1 MKKGIGRD
9 HPEELLRLEKLREY
23 EHQAYL
29 EGYLRIAGI
38 DEVGRGPIA
47 GPVVAAAVILPR
59 DFGLAG
65 VNDSKL
71 LSEKKRLELAK
82 IIKLEALAWSVA
94 AISSRRIDEINIL
107 QATLEAMCLVVNEL
121 IPQPDY
127 LLVDAVKIP
136 GLSICQCPIIKGDTL
151 SVSIACASI
160 VAKVERDQMMQN
172 YDAIYAGYGF
182 ANHKGYGTREHHNAL
197 RQLGPCPIHRG
208 SFAPVRSM
216 LRNEGCAEP
225 SLFD

>member
-1 MKKGIGRD
+1 MKTGIGRD
-9 HPEELLRLEKLREY
+9 HPEERQRLERLREY
-23 EHQAYL
+23 EHQAYQD
-29 EGYLRIAGI
+29 GYLRIAGI

-59 DFGLAG
+59 EFSLAG

-82 IIKLEALAWSVA
+82 IIKLEAMAWSVT

-107 QATLEAMCLVVNEL
+107 QATLEAMYLAVCEL

-160 VAKVERDQMMQN
+160 LAKVERDQMMQN
-172 YDAIYAGYGF
+172 YDAIYTGYGF
-182 ANHKGYGTREHHNAL
+182 ATHKGYGTREHHNVL
-197 RQLGPCPIHRG
+197 RHLGPCPIHRG

-216 LRNEGCAEP
+216 LSNKGCAEP

>member
-1 MKKGIGRD
+1 MKTGISRD
-9 HPEELLRLEKLREY
+9 HLAELQRLEKLREY
-23 EHQAYL
+23 EHQAYQD
-29 EGYLRIAGI
+29 GYLRIAGI

-59 DFGLAG
+59 DFCLAG

-71 LSEKKRLELAK
+71 LSARKRLELAK
-82 IIKLEALAWSVA
+82 VIKLEALAWAVVA
-94 AISSRRIDEINIL
+94 VSSRRIDAINIL
-107 QATLEAMCLVVNEL
+107 QATLEAMCLAVREL

-160 VAKVERDQMMQN
+160 LAKVERDQMMQN
-172 YDAIYAGYGF
+172 YDAIYSGYGF

-197 RQLGPCPIHRG
+197 GQMGPCPIHRG
-208 SFAPVRSM
+208 SFASVRSM
-216 LRNEGCAEP
+216 LTDGGCAEP

>member
-1 MKKGIGRD
+1 MNADLSRN
-9 HPEELLRLEKLREY
+9 HPEEFQRLKKMLEY
-23 EHQAYL
+23 EHQAYHD
-29 EGYLRIAGI
+29 GYQRIAGI

-59 DFGLAG
+59 DFCLAG

-107 QATLEAMCLVVNEL
+107 QATLEAMCLAVHEL
-121 IPQPDY
+121 MPQPDY

-160 VAKVERDQMMQN
+160 LAKVERDQIMQN
-172 YDAIYAGYGF
+172 YDGIYAGYGF
-182 ANHKGYGTREHHNAL
+182 ATHKGYGTRGHHSAL
-197 RQLGPCPIHRG
+197 HHLGPCPIHRG

-216 LRNEGCAEP
+216 LSNEGCAEP